1 MKTRRSTTLL
11 VRIVA
16 VALIAIGVVGYR
28 ESDHAGGT
36 DASEIGVAT
45 QEVRTATATARI
57 GEIATVSTHTS
68 EKVRYDDASLRIVAS
83 DTVDVG
89 TLDPAAGTNSV
100 HLWRIVREVWPAR
113 YVDVVRQLNI
123 VTDGTGGTLAMVHRS
138 GLDPSTWI
146 LSLDDAEP
154 DDVIRQSLVHELA
167 HVLTLDRSDLSV
179 VARTA
184 TCNGSRIAIGC
195 AATGSA
201 LADWSREFW
210 TGTDGKA
217 VAEPTADDRRAFVT
231 SYSAS
236 SVHEDLAESFMAW
249 VLGSAGNSRTLAP
262 EKAAFFF
269 QRAEFVEVR
278 AEVLAT
284 KAAAAS

>member
-89 TLDPAAGTNSV
+89 TLDP
-100 HLWRIVREVWPAR
+100 
-113 YVDVVRQLNI
+113 
-123 VTDGTGGTLAMVHRS
+123 
-138 GLDPSTWI
+138 
-146 LSLDDAEP
+146 
-154 DDVIRQSLVHELA
+154 
-167 HVLTLDRSDLSV
+167 
-179 VARTA
+179 
-184 TCNGSRIAIGC
+184 
-195 AATGSA
+195 
-201 LADWSREFW
+201 
-210 TGTDGKA
+210 
-217 VAEPTADDRRAFVT
+217 
-231 SYSAS
+231 
-236 SVHEDLAESFMAW
+236 
-249 VLGSAGNSRTLAP
+249 

>member
-1 MKTRRSTTLL
+1 MRTRRSTTLL

-68 EKVRYDDASLRIVAS
+68 EKVRY
-83 DTVDVG
+83 
-89 TLDPAAGTNSV
+89 DPAAGTNSV